1 MEFNATFIVAF
12 ASFIVFTVI
21 MNLIL
26 YKPLSKIVEARQ
38 KFLEEHY
45 NDASEAREKT
55 HAILTDKEQKLE
67 DSKLNA
73 KRIILGKAE
82 EAKLKKAALTAEA
95 QQSANQTIA
104 VAKGEL
110 DKSKTDAQSVLSHQV
125 VDLAQSI
132 SSKILGENIAVEN
145 VDSELISK
153 IMQEG

>member
-26 YKPLSKIVEARQ
+26 YKPLSKVVTERQ
-38 KFLEEHY
+38 KFLDDHY
-45 NDASEAREKT
+45 KAANEARET
-55 HAILTDKEQKLE
+55 SQAILTDKEQKLE

-73 KRIILGKAE
+73 KKIILDKTD
-82 EAKLKKAALTAEA
+82 EAKLKKTALAVEA

-110 DKSKTDAQSVLSHQV
+110 GKSKTEAQSVLSQQV

-132 SSKILGENIAVEN
+132 SSKILGENIAVES
-145 VDSELISK
+145 VDNELISK